1 MTPQTR
7 THALESVTE
16 ATAWLRARKEEIR
29 ALYLTDRLLSAI
41 TRKGSSSETPAQ
53 SPPAVS
59 EAVARLEQAIAQ
71 GSPSLIAELRDELSG
86 ELQLWRLLISRHDAR
101 LTAYELRRFCNHAD
115 TAPNTQAL
123 AGLMRFYRSVSHI
136 SQSQS
141 KYDFIASRL
150 FTVRAAD
157 QRPRLRFSRDQIVT
171 HLARMSATWD
181 ESIPAE
187 TCEAAVIESAT
198 AQFSGFIS
206 ELKQAG
212 RLGALNGSRLFE
224 RVREFKASLG
234 ENFYQ
239 PEITAAAIECNVA
252 CFNRLAALLEAA
264 GRETG
269 TEKMIAL
276 IELFSD
282 TAALPADQPARLR
295 DEEMARLTEQA
306 DPAEQAELK
315 NAIELMQ
322 AEPETESSAGAASL
336 PVSTVESGEP
346 AEAFAETLND
356 AVSETA
362 EESAASAPDLTPAE
376 IDLSALAATLEE
388 IENTEGNRV
397 ILTMFRQSSPALQR
411 FDLRMFLSPLSGAT
425 DEAVGH
431 TDFRRHAL
439 TLIISAD
446 HLLNAENRPDD
457 ESEESRK
464 EKISGLLQEIRQ
476 AIADLQQMT
485 EQAAQQEQPSIAAVL
500 NYILNCL
507 RQAQQTLQTARFG
520 RYASRLGQA
529 SADAENDP
537 ASEAGTETAAAR
549 AWQVVSKYKWLIVVT
564 LLIATVGLFAELAT
578 PDAQTV
584 GRQNADVQT
593 VDLSQM
599 PDGNLLKA
607 ARTRR
612 NIMICLVGE
621 QWTQLSADQRREKIR
636 AWQAFGRTRGIET
649 ITLIDAR
656 GVSVGSASPEKIT
669 IDNT

>member
-71 GSPSLIAELRDELSG
+71 GSSSLIAELRDELSG

-150 FTVRAAD
+150 FTVRTAD
-157 QRPRLRFSRDQIVT
+157 ERPRLRFSRDQIVT

-206 ELKQAG
+206 ELKQTG
-212 RLGALNGSRLFE
+212 RLSALNGSRLFE

-239 PEITAAAIECNVA
+239 PEITAAALECNVA

-264 GRETG
+264 GGETG

-282 TAALPADQPARLR
+282 TAALPADQTARLR

-322 AEPETESSAGAASL
+322 AEPETESSAGTASL
-336 PVSTVESGEP
+336 PVDTVESGES
-346 AEAFAETLND
+346 AEALND
-356 AVSETA
+356 AVSETV
-362 EESAASAPDLTPAE
+362 EESAASDPALTPAE
-376 IDLSALAATLEE
+376 IDLSALAVTLEE

-476 AIADLQQMT
+476 AIADLQQMA

-500 NYILNCL
+500 NYILNGL

-537 ASEAGTETAAAR
+537 ASEVKTETAAAR

-621 QWTQLSADQRREKIR
+621 QWTQLSADQRREKIK

-656 GVSVGSASPEKIT
+656 GVAVGSASPEKIA